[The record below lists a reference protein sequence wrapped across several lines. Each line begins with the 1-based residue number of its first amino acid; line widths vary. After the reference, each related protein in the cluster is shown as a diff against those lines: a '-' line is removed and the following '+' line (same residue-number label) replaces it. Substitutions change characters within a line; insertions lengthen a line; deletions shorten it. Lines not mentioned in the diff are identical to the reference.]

1 MTDDFAELRAKLH
14 SLANEKRVAAERK
27 ALRDTGKVIV
37 TAITEVCPVQAGEAE
52 GLLSP
57 GQLRDS
63 FRAFVR
69 IASDGKAAD
78 GVEDTVTV
86 TPGTKVTRDIAR
98 WVEHGHA
105 GRTPKA
111 KRTKPHPFIR
121 PAQDGIAAQAQQTFA
136 AGMTAE
142 LKRAFDEQ

>member
-1 MTDDFAELRAKLH
+1 MTDDFAALRAKLQ

-27 ALRDTGKVIV
+27 ALRETGKVIV
-37 TAITEVCPVQAGEAE
+37 NAITEVCPVQAGEAE

-57 GQLRDS
+57 GQLRES
-63 FRAFVR
+63 FRAYVR
-69 IASDGKAAD
+69 IATDGKAAD

-86 TPGTKVTRDIAR
+86 TPGTKVTRDVAR

-121 PAQDGIAAQAQQTFA
+121 PAQDGVAAQAQETFA
-136 AGMTAE
+136 TVMAAE
-142 LKRAFDEQ
+142 LKKAFNE